1 MIVSMS
7 ESKVQ
12 VTVTES
18 FGPIQSGQLSMRYRR
33 CFSNTSSEQ
42 LLSVLLGLKFYG
54 KGGLMA
60 DSSADSEDCSSDGN
74 SRFIQNFK
82 PLGNTFASM
91 FAGSFNIHQEVFESV
106 MGEFGGYVSL
116 GAFGVGAYAS
126 YSCR

>member
-60 DSSADSEDCSSDGN
+60 DSTADSEDCSSDGN

-82 PLGNTFASM
+82 PLGNSFASI
-91 FAGSFNIHQEVFESV
+91 FTGSFNISQEIFECA
-106 MGEFGGYVSL
+106 MGPKGVVAAIRVS
-116 GAFGVGAYAS
+116 FS
-126 YSCR
+126 